1 VGWEGRPTA
10 EEVGRPRRC
19 VTKRATILR
28 GEFSSLDRG
37 VGDAHEGEPGSG
49 RPGRYVTKK
58 RTTTL
63 IVVRF
68 RYSSLLFLSY
78 LTPTCVA
85 NNDKTRK
92 PPS

>member
-37 VGDAHEGEPGSG
+37 VGDAHEGES
-49 RPGRYVTKK
+49 RKWEARAVRHEK

-85 NNDKTRK
+85 NNDKSRK